1 VIAPASYEA
10 GKIAAL
16 NQYGLSRSMPQGP
29 THVGAERLAK
39 MLTDVEPDHAPK
51 GAAPR
56 KNSGRLERPTR
67 WGEKSP
73 VDSGSMGSQAGSGI
87 GAFGGV

>member
-1 VIAPASYEA
+1 MIAPASYEA
-10 GKIAAL
+10 GKLAAL

-29 THVGAERLAK
+29 THVGAERLVK
-39 MLTDVEPDHAPK
+39 MLTDVEPDHTPK
-51 GAAPR
+51 GR
-56 KNSGRLERPTR
+56 VQHKGDRLERPTR

-73 VDSGSMGSQAGSGI
+73 VDSGSMGSQSGSGI